1 MGALVFDC
9 NFYMDGQKTS
19 KIFKVQKFLPK
30 DRPGISAYDFAP
42 DAGRL
47 EMNISCSRG
56 DDAVARESAR
66 NISLRTA
73 NESSKGRWDY

>member
-1 MGALVFDC
+1 
-9 NFYMDGQKTS
+9 MDGLENKQNVLSIEILT
-19 KIFKVQKFLPK
+19 K

-47 EMNISCSRG
+47 EMNISCSSG

-73 NESSKGRWDY
+73 NESSKGRWDN